1 MYGRRNSNIH
11 KRFLGRKLLRYPI
24 NFGAWAMNFL
34 DTVMEEIVGS
44 VLLLLVILA
53 FAWVEHWMKRK

>member
-1 MYGRRNSNIH
+1 
-11 KRFLGRKLLRYPI
+11 
-24 NFGAWAMNFL
+24 MNFL